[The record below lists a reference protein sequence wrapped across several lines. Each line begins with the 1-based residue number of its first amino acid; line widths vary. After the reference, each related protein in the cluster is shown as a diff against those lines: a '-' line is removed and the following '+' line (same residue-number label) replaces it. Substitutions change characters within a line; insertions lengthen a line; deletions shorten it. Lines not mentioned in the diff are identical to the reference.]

1 MYRPIRLLFQ
11 SLRSALRV
19 FVLLL
24 IGTIMTVFV
33 GLPLIIG
40 GRPEGLIPFG
50 VGALA
55 LYNLRREFAELRLQ
69 FSSWL

>member
-1 MYRPIRLLFQ
+1 
-11 SLRSALRV
+11 
-19 FVLLL
+19 
-24 IGTIMTVFV
+24 MTVFV